1 MRYVHRRLAPFAS
14 CILATTLLA
23 SALASAAGVSPL
35 EATPEQKKEAMDHF
49 IAGKHAFES
58 KDWAKA
64 TAELRTSLSL
74 VDSPNARL
82 ELARAL
88 RDSDQRSDAWAEYG
102 RAIEKAT
109 QLAAKEERY
118 AKTAEA
124 ATNEREELEAKLA
137 LVTVSVAH
145 APAGASL
152 KVGGRQF
159 SQSQWGGPIVTAP
172 GAVDVILVDA
182 DDKELARK
190 TVSVAVGDD
199 VPVAIDGATAPSGA
213 VAGKD
218 DSDADKPDSSEGSR
232 RAADVSPRSEP
243 TSLRP
248 YAYVAGG
255 VGVLGIATFAIFG
268 LMSNSAYSDLQSACH
283 PGCPSD
289 KHDEVS
295 RGRTEQTVAN
305 VGLAAGL
312 VGLAAGATLWFL
324 SVPQDTRSSGA
335 ALVIA
340 PAYVGLRGSL

>member
-1 MRYVHRRLAPFAS
+1 MRYIHRRLAPFAS
-14 CILATTLLA
+14 CILATTLLV
-23 SALASAAGVSPL
+23 SALASASGVSPL
-35 EATPEQKKEAMDHF
+35 EATPEQKKGAMDHF
-49 IAGKHAFES
+49 TTGKRAFES
-58 KDWAKA
+58 KEWAKA
-64 TAELRTSLSL
+64 VAELRASLSL

-88 RDSDQRSDAWAEYG
+88 RDSDQRSDAWTEYG

-109 QLAAKEERY
+109 LLAAKEERY

-124 ATNEREELEAKLA
+124 ATSEREELEAKLA

-159 SQSQWGGPIVTAP
+159 SQSQWSGPIVTTP

-190 TVSVAVGDD
+190 SVSVAVGDD
-199 VPVAIDGATAPSGA
+199 VPVAIDGATAPGA
-213 VAGKD
+213 VSNGKD
-218 DSDADKPDSSEGSR
+218 DSDADKPDNSEGSR
-232 RAADVSPRSEP
+232 RAADVSPTSEP

-255 VGVLGIATFAIFG
+255 LGVAGVATFAIFG
-268 LMSNSAYSDLQSACH
+268 LMSNSVYSDLQSACH
-283 PGCPSD
+283 PGCPPD
-289 KHDEVS
+289 KRGEVS
-295 RGRTEQTVAN
+295 RGRMEQTVAN
-305 VGLAAGL
+305 IGLGAGL

-335 ALVIA
+335 ALVLA